1 MADEPVTFED
11 AKKRID
17 EIAEVTQPVIPP
29 PDSDHTTVPGASARC
44 LKIEGPNYNQTSEA
58 MW

>member
-29 PDSDHTTVPGASARC
+29 PDSDHTTVPGASA
-44 LKIEGPNYNQTSEA
+44 
-58 MW
+58 